1 MADRGRD
8 LTVAILSDA
17 DRFDLAKPADQL
29 DDLADSAGRADRA
42 LDRFDVT
49 RTSRQVTDLGGD
61 AKDTA
66 RKVDDAFD
74 TIARSSKAA
83 AGKVGTDT
91 STIKRKLGDVKEE
104 AHSTA
109 REALASFSSLGG
121 DLADAGQEIAAN
133 AGALFGP
140 VGLAIGGALSAGIAM
155 FTQKASELSATTERI
170 IQEMLDAGGQVTAEL
185 VQKRLEAMGEGIN
198 KTSALAA
205 QAKINIDDY
214 NLALAGDPAAIA
226 RVTVELKAR
235 FAQNA
240 AAGEAATKAGVY
252 AKNLADE
259 NRVLQEVS
267 KSLGAQSEAADR
279 AAAAVSRM
287 SSATSAAASAAHAQ
301 DNALGSAI
309 EAYRRAERTLTDPI
323 VVKVTA
329 DTTAADR
336 SIARMRARYEAM
348 DMRFTP

>member
-49 RTSRQVTDLGGD
+49 RTSRQVDDLGDD

-74 TIARSSKAA
+74 AIARSSKSA

-91 STIKRKLGDVKEE
+91 STIKRKLGDVKDE
-104 AHSTA
+104 AKDTA

-140 VGLAIGGALSAGIAM
+140 VGLAIGGALSAGIAL

-170 IQEMLDAGGQVTAEL
+170 IQELLDAGGKVTAEL
-185 VQKRLEAMGEGIN
+185 VGKRLEAMGEKIN
-198 KTSALAA
+198 KTSDLAA
-205 QAKINIDDY
+205 KAKINIDDY

-226 RVTVELKAR
+226 RVNEELKVR

-240 AAGEAATKAGVY
+240 AAGEAATKAGLY
-252 AKNLADE
+252 AKNLAQE
-259 NRVLQEVS
+259 NETLQEVA

-279 AAAAVSRM
+279 AASAVARM
-287 SSATSAAASAAHAQ
+287 TSATSTAATVAKAQ
-301 DNALGSAI
+301 DDALNAAV
-309 EAYRRAERTLTDPI
+309 EAYRRAERTLSEPI
-323 VVKVTA
+323 VLKVTA
-329 DTTAADR
+329 DASAADR
-336 SIARMRARYEAM
+336 TIARMRARYEAM